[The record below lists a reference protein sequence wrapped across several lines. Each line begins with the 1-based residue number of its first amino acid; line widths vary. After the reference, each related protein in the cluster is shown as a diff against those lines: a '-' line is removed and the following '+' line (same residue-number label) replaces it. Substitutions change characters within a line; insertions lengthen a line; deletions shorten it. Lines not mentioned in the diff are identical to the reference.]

1 MSNINDDEKD
11 ARCLWADHC
20 CESGQIFPLGRS
32 VQNSL
37 MQNLTF
43 SPCDNDFPIQS
54 VYERANAKPQLLL
67 PAVSKS
73 TLDDVEAALDFLV
86 DAHLMIQNTRWDEH
100 GEERFDPWNENQNN
114 KEFESYLDDVNERSK
129 DI

>member
-32 VQNSL
+32 VQNPFDSSNSF
-37 MQNLTF
+37 MREEYDF
-43 SPCDNDFPIQS
+43 SSGIRGK
-54 VYERANAKPQLLL
+54 YAKPQLLL